1 LHYCDP
7 ALYLIHTIICAII
20 YIDFIEPVIISQK
33 VVQGVFPGV
42 STTELDTLAAETAA
56 YMSTQHPDFSVL
68 AARLSVSNLHKST
81 IKSFSETMGLLRNY
95 IHPRTNILSPLIA
108 DDVWDI
114 ISQNKEMLD
123 SAIVYDRDFG
133 YDYFGFKTL
142 ERAYLLKVNGV
153 IVERPQHMIMRVA
166 IGIHKTNLSK
176 VVETYNN
183 MSQMFYTHATP
194 TLFNAGTPRPQLAS
208 CFLMTMKDDSIE
220 GIYDTLANCAA
231 IRWVQFFSLY

>member
-1 LHYCDP
+1 M
-7 ALYLIHTIICAII
+7 T
-20 YIDFIEPVIISQK
+20 
-33 VVQGVFPGV
+33 
-42 STTELDTLAAETAA
+42 TTELDTLAAETAA

-81 IKSFSETMGLLRNY
+81 LKSFSETCGLLKNY
-95 IHPRTNILSPLIA
+95 IHPKTNKLSPLIA

-114 ISQNKEMLD
+114 IQEHKEVLD

-142 ERAYLLKVNGV
+142 ERAYLLKINNV
-153 IVERPQHMIMRVA
+153 IVERPQHMIMRVSL
-166 IGIHKTNLSK
+166 GIHKTNIAK
-176 VVETYNN
+176 VLDTYNN
-183 MSQMFYTHATP
+183 MSQMYYTHATP

-208 CFLMTMKDDSIE
+208 CFLMTMKSDSIE

-231 IRWVQFFSLY
+231 IR